1 MWKWT
6 QEHQQA
12 FEQLKATLT
21 SAPVLIHFDEARLT
35 KLETDAS
42 DGVVSGALLQ
52 FINQNEWHFIAF
64 FSKTMNPA

>member
-1 MWKWT
+1 MWEWT

-21 SAPVLIHFDEARLT
+21 SAPVLTHFDEAKLI

-42 DGVVSGALLQ
+42 DGVVSEALSQL
-52 FINQNEWHFIAF
+52 ID
-64 FSKTMNPA
+64 